1 MRVNKIEIKNFRRL
15 ENVVLRLDEQTTL
28 IVGKN
33 NSGKTSVSILI
44 GTFIHTK
51 EFKFEDFSI
60 SCHDSWRKAYK
71 LWQNL
76 QEAKNAETIQDIQK
90 NLISSIPKISLRLF
104 IKYYEDDN
112 LASLSPFILDLD
124 DNMQNAG
131 IEFTFSPKDALS
143 FFDEVDEDDC
153 IDFIKNSIGNL
164 YEKKVSAF
172 DCEDETNIY
181 VFDDK
186 AKSKINDLLLV
197 SFIFAQRDL
206 EDDSQ
211 KESKKL
217 ATNLGKFFNKH
228 AQTEEEEEE
237 IAAYLDKAQLNWNYI
252 YKVIF
257 KELDTDLEK
266 FNIPGQDTQRLGV
279 KADFNIKNVLSGST
293 AAYFTLEDNTE
304 LPESY
309 EGLGYRNF
317 ILIILRLISFVKEN
331 ISKEPQPDLH
341 LIFIEEPEAHLHPQ
355 MQSAFIKNVN
365 DFMLAKGR
373 NVQVIITTHSSHI
386 VADSAFSSI
395 RYFDISCSR
404 YVTIKDFRDFEFSY
418 KKNANGKDTIKFLKR
433 YMTLQRCDLFF
444 ADKAVL
450 VEGPSERILLPAIVK
465 KIDST
470 HGTNLESQYI
480 TTIEVGGD
488 YAIRF
493 KDLLDFIGIRTLII
507 TDIDSIDKAGNK
519 SKVAHG
525 ETTTNRTLRGW
536 IPGIESISDLLKCDN
551 IEKQQ
556 GKIRITY
563 QIPDNHDGMIGRS
576 FEEAFI
582 IAQGEKFNKDDYPSI
597 TPRGNIIINDTS
609 DYANYISSKINFA
622 FDILLLSD
630 WQVPKYIVDG
640 LVWLSKNEG
649 E

>member
-1 MRVNKIEIKNFRRL
+1 MRVNKIEIRNFRRL
-15 ENVVLRLDEQTTL
+15 EHVDLRLDEQTTL

-76 QEAKNAETIQDIQK
+76 REAKNTETIQDIQD
-90 NLISSIPKISLRLF
+90 NLISSIPQISLRLF
-104 IKYYEDDN
+104 IKYDEDDN

-124 DNMQNAG
+124 DNRQNAG

-143 FFDEVDEDDC
+143 FFDEVGEDDC
-153 IDFIKNSIGNL
+153 IDFIKNSINNL

-172 DCEDETNIY
+172 DCEDETNIF
-181 VFDDK
+181 VFDDM

-211 KESKKL
+211 IESKKL

-237 IAAYLDKAQLNWNYI
+237 IAAYLDKAQLNWNDI
-252 YKVIF
+252 YKIIF

-266 FNIPGQDTQRLGV
+266 FNIPGQNKQKLGV
-279 KADFNIKNVLSGST
+279 KADFNIKKVLSKST
-293 AAYFTLEDNTE
+293 AAHFTHEDDTE

-331 ISKEPQPDLH
+331 FSKEPRPELH

-355 MQSAFIKNVN
+355 MQSAFIKHIN
-365 DFMLAKGR
+365 DFMQDKGWKA
-373 NVQVIITTHSSHI
+373 QLIITTHSSHI
-386 VADSAFSSI
+386 VADSTFSLI
-395 RYFDISCSR
+395 RYFDITRSR
-404 YVTIKDFRDFEFSY
+404 YVTSLDLRDFELAHKNDDEG
-418 KKNANGKDTIKFLKR
+418 KKVLKFLKQ

-450 VEGPSERILLPAIVK
+450 VEGTTERILLPDIFNKVDL
-465 KIDST
+465 IQ
-470 HGTNLESQYI
+470 GTNLESQYI
-480 TTIEVGGD
+480 TTIEVGGN

-493 KDLLDFIGIRTLII
+493 KELLSFIGIRTLII
-507 TDIDSIDKAGNK
+507 TDIDSIDAKGRKA
-519 SKVAHG
+519 KVSVG
-525 ETTTNRTLRGW
+525 KTTANLTLIKW
-536 IPGIESISDLLKCDN
+536 IPGINNITTLLKCDDLK
-551 IEKQQ
+551 KQQ
-556 GKIRITY
+556 GKIRVAY
-563 QIPDNHDGMIGRS
+563 QIPENNDGMIGRS

-597 TPRGNIIINDTS
+597 IPRGDKIISDNS
-609 DYANYISSKINFA
+609 DYAYRISSKTDFA
-622 FDILLLSD
+622 FDILLLAD
-630 WQVPKYIVDG
+630 WQVPKYIEDG
-640 LVWLSKNEG
+640 LVWLSKNKG